1 MIKVKA
7 IENTDID
14 TNSYLVSLIA
24 DTREEVDNGGPIV
37 GLPST
42 ATLEF
47 GSTVITTNFETAMLR
62 SDGTWNWGDE

>member
-1 MIKVKA
+1 MIKVQA
-7 IENTDID
+7 IENTDVN
-14 TNSYLVSLIA
+14 TNSYLVSLLA

-37 GLPST
+37 GLPAN

-47 GSTVITTNFETAMLR
+47 GSRVTTTDFQIAMLR